1 MAGGQTGRLPAAEER
16 QSADCHLRRPGS
28 RRGPPRRPFANQ
40 VAPEIWQGRAGRAE
54 TVAAALTD
62 YLAQRR
68 RNLAALTGLRP
79 RFADLA
85 AENVH
90 DHLGPFAP
98 WCDFIRR
105 RLLPD
110 PPTS

>member
-1 MAGGQTGRLPAAEER
+1 MGI
-16 QSADCHLRRPGS
+16 D
-28 RRGPPRRPFANQ
+28 FNQ
-40 VAPEIWQGRAGRAE
+40 VALEIWQGRAGPAE

-62 YLAQRR
+62 YLGERR
-68 RNLAALTGLRP
+68 RNLAALTGLRT

-90 DHLGPFAP
+90 DHLDPFAP
-98 WCDFIRR
+98 WRDFIRR
-105 RLLPD
+105 RLFPD